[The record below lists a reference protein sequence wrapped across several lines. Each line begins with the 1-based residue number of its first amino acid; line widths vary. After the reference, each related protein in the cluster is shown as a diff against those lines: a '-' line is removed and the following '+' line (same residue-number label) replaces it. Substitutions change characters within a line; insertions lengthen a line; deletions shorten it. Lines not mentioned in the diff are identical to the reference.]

1 MKRARKSQ
9 AIRKTSTPS
18 VLPESELRKLEAVEI
33 RLHRATDVL
42 TAIEHIAKADATEV
56 NLGALAIA
64 ARDLIDRVL
73 DDLAPF
79 GRGIGKAVLLS
90 KGGVS

>member
-1 MKRARKSQ
+1 MRRKP
-9 AIRKTSTPS
+9 APPM
-18 VLPESELRKLEAVEI
+18 LPESELRKLEVVEI

-42 TAIEHIAKADATEV
+42 TAIDHIATVGTGEV

-73 DDLAPF
+73 DDLAPLRRE
-79 GRGIGKAVLLS
+79 GVQRG
-90 KGGVS
+90 